1 MVSFFPS
8 TRAVTL
14 RQIQNGNKKTEL
26 ILNSKSKKEV
36 RKRLRKLKRIK
47 DFKREICS
55 GKRKGK
61 RYYSIF
67 VNDFYFH
74 LSQAE
79 NTVES
84 EADSKKEGAEH
95 EVDLEHAVGRL
106 RVHQTAR
113 LLLVVTLLGHV
124 VVQGGVVEEAV
135 RGLEGSD
142 QAGTRGGRTEAGV
155 WHRAWITW
163 KQTKNANLSVLESNC
178 NN

>member
-1 MVSFFPS
+1 M
-8 TRAVTL
+8 
-14 RQIQNGNKKTEL
+14 
-26 ILNSKSKKEV
+26 
-36 RKRLRKLKRIK
+36 LRKEL
-47 DFKREICS
+47 CS

-61 RYYSIF
+61 SCCSIF
-67 VNDFYFH
+67 VNDFSFH
-74 LSQAE
+74 LNQPE

-84 EADSKKEGAEH
+84 EADSKEEGAEH

-142 QAGTRGGRTEAGV
+142 QASTRGGRTEAGV

-163 KQTKNANLSVLESNC
+163 KQTKNVKLSV
-178 NN
+178 